1 MAVLRAVDLEKAFGD
16 RVILRECT
24 LTIEPGERLGLV
36 GVNGSGKSTFLKI
49 IAGELEPDGGRVERP
64 GTFTLM
70 EQEPAL
76 KGPTVEDAVQD
87 AMAWH
92 TALVEAY
99 HTALEQDDLQ
109 EAGRLQTQLDDVG
122 WDIRHQIDALM
133 DRLDAPDSAAM
144 VHTLSGG
151 EIRRVALA
159 QALLSSPDLLI
170 LDEPTNHLDAQ
181 TVDWLQ
187 GFLTGYRGAILLV
200 THDRYLLESVAN
212 RIIEIERG
220 RTVSYDGSYADYL
233 VERAERLAKAQQA
246 HHRHVQMIARE
257 AAWASRSPAART
269 GKQKARL
276 NRLKALGEVEG
287 FRQERVMQ
295 LDLSTGIKTGRS
307 VLELHGVTKAYDG
320 RVLFN
325 NSDLNIL
332 AGDRIGILGPNG
344 CGKSTLLS
352 ILSGSIEADAGE
364 LRKAPR
370 FRVAVLNQ
378 RRVGLNLEDTVYE
391 AAGGG
396 NDHVT
401 VADQSIHVASFLR
414 RFLFDRSMFDQRVST
429 LSGGERAR
437 LLMARLLLEGC
448 NLLLLDEPT
457 NDLDLQ
463 TLRVLEE
470 ALLSF
475 DGAMVVVTH
484 DRAFLDR
491 VCNRIVAFEDQQLVD
506 YADRMQMVEAE
517 QRREAERAQQRR
529 LEKQQEKS
537 VAPKKPTMKTSK
549 RLSFNEKRELEAFP
563 QRIEQLESDKESLE
577 GVLADPETYRNRA
590 DEVGGLTEE
599 LAKLDQEIEVA
610 YERWEDLMSRAEE
623 TNGA

>member
-49 IAGELEPDGGRVERP
+49 IAGELDPDGGRVERP

-133 DRLDAPDSAAM
+133 DRLDAPDSSAM

-151 EIRRVALA
+151 EVRRVALA

-257 AAWASRSPAART
+257 AAWASRSPAAGR
-269 GKQKARL
+269 RS
-276 NRLKALGEVEG
+276 RCW
-287 FRQERVMQ
+287 
-295 LDLSTGIKTGRS
+295 STGR
-307 VLELHGVTKAYDG
+307 
-320 RVLFN
+320 R
-325 NSDLNIL
+325 
-332 AGDRIGILGPNG
+332 GI
-344 CGKSTLLS
+344 
-352 ILSGSIEADAGE
+352 
-364 LRKAPR
+364 
-370 FRVAVLNQ
+370 
-378 RRVGLNLEDTVYE
+378 
-391 AAGGG
+391 AGG
-396 NDHVT
+396 T
-401 VADQSIHVASFLR
+401 RIPPPSAPCAR
-414 RFLFDRSMFDQRVST
+414 RRGARS
-429 LSGGERAR
+429 
-437 LLMARLLLEGC
+437 
-448 NLLLLDEPT
+448 
-457 NDLDLQ
+457 
-463 TLRVLEE
+463 
-470 ALLSF
+470 
-475 DGAMVVVTH
+475 
-484 DRAFLDR
+484 
-491 VCNRIVAFEDQQLVD
+491 
-506 YADRMQMVEAE
+506 
-517 QRREAERAQQRR
+517 
-529 LEKQQEKS
+529 
-537 VAPKKPTMKTSK
+537 
-549 RLSFNEKRELEAFP
+549 
-563 QRIEQLESDKESLE
+563 
-577 GVLADPETYRNRA
+577 NRA
-590 DEVGGLTEE
+590 AAPPPQAPT
-599 LAKLDQEIEVA
+599 
-610 YERWEDLMSRAEE
+610 
-623 TNGA
+623 